1 MRALILI
8 CVVGVLFFSII
19 LHEIA
24 HGLMAER
31 HGDPTARMMGRI
43 TLNPIPHIDPV
54 GTILLPGIMI
64 IMNLFGGALPVFG
77 WAKPVP
83 INPRN
88 LNNPKRDMMWV
99 GMSGPA
105 TNFSIAFFLTL
116 IFRALGAQ
124 GSLGGVILF
133 YGVTINLLLA
143 FFNLI
148 PIPPLDGSRIL
159 SGVLP
164 ERYSYRLAQI
174 EPFGFIILIIL
185 LVGGLFNY
193 LFMALIRVSALLTGT
208 SAFWW

>member
-1 MRALILI
+1 MKVLILI
-8 CVVGVLFFSII
+8 FIVMILFFSII

-31 HGDPTARMMGRI
+31 RGDPTARIMGRI

-64 IMNLFGGALPVFG
+64 LMNLFGGALPIFG

-88 LNNPKRDMMWV
+88 LNNPKKDMMWI
-99 GMSGPA
+99 GMSGPG
-105 TNFSIAFFLTL
+105 TNFSIALFLALLFRIFGIPGTL
-116 IFRALGAQ
+116 
-124 GSLGGVILF
+124 SGVILF

-159 SGVLP
+159 SGILP
-164 ERYSYRLAQI
+164 ERYSYHLLQL
-174 EPFGFIILIIL
+174 EPFGFIILIVL
-185 LVGGLFNY
+185 LIGGIFNY
-193 LFMALIRVSALLTGT
+193 LFLALLRLSAFLTGT
-208 SAFWW
+208 SLFLW